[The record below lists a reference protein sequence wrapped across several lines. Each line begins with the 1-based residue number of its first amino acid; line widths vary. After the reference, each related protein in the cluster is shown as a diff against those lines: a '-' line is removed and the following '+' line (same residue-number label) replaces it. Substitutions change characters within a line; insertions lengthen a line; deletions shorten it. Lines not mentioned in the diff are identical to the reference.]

1 MSDLFDTPITPEPA
15 PRLVYGP
22 RPIRRRATKSD
33 VAERRFALYQIIEAQ
48 KPMTVRQVF
57 YRATVKLPHFI
68 PKTEAGYKMVKNDLK
83 LMRQASARD
92 WEYGESDTPNL
103 PYHWLADS
111 TRWQRKPV
119 TYNSVEDALWAA
131 ANNYRAAM
139 WRDSDKYV
147 EVWCE
152 KDALAGVIFPITSQ
166 YDVPLMVARGY
177 ASLSFLYSAAQA
189 IKAAAK
195 ADKAA
200 FIYHFGDYDPSGQ
213 DAARDIEAKLRKMAP
228 RGYHVPTCRRLHG
241 ANRTV
246 EPTDPAQ

>member
-92 WEYGESDTPNL
+92 WKYGESDTPNL

-119 TYNSVEDALWAA
+119 TYNSVEDALRAA

-139 WRDSDKYV
+139 WRDSNKYV
-147 EVWCE
+147 EIWCE
-152 KDALAGVIFPITSQ
+152 KDALAGVIFPNLTVRRAADGRSRVCQ
-166 YDVPLMVARGY
+166 LVVSLLCRASHQGRSEGGQGRVHLSLWRLRPERAGCGAGYRGE
-177 ASLSFLYSAAQA
+177 AAEDG
-189 IKAAAK
+189 AA
-195 ADKAA
+195 
-200 FIYHFGDYDPSGQ
+200 G
-213 DAARDIEAKLRKMAP
+213 R
-228 RGYHVPTCRRLHG
+228 YHVPTRRRHPG